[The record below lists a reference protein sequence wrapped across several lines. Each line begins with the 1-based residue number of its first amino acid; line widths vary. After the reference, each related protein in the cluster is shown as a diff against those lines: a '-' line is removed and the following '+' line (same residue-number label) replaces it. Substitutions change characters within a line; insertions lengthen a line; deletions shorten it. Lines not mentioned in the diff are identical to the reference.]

1 MKKYLLITTAA
12 LLSFYFSGLA
22 TDLVQFFKDDQGHT
36 NWQYLANW
44 SSGILIILLSI
55 SVTVLFFSRLS
66 KQKAN
71 TELETIKNDLEIRV
85 KERTATL
92 DKSNELL
99 KEEVGRHLA
108 TTDRLHVSE
117 HYINSILKSMPSM
130 LVGLN
135 PQGKITQWNKKAE
148 QYTGVAQQDALGN
161 DLWEAYPLITVSR
174 AQFEEALTQQ
184 SPTTIR
190 QSQRGLFHF
199 DITIYP
205 LHSSGESGVVLLIDD
220 VSQQVKSE
228 NQLIQRDRISSMGE
242 LASSMAHDMNTPLQG
257 MLNDIKL
264 IESKILLLNSH
275 NTDQN
280 QTGEIKNSL
289 ADAMVKGRQAGAII
303 DNLLD
308 FASSQQADKQA
319 AVMTQVMDHSIE
331 LAKSVL
337 SLPQGMNFS
346 DVSIEKEYD
355 KKLPK
360 VSCHISEIQQVF
372 LSLLRHCFHAIGKVE
387 KENFVPTIRIRILE
401 GYDSLWLKI
410 SHNGIGLT
418 SDEQQSIF
426 EPYFSTQPLDSEDD
440 ADKRL
445 SFSHFIVTEHH
456 SGQMAV
462 TSDINLGTTFHMQFS

>member
-1 MKKYLLITTAA
+1 MKKYLLIAIGA

-22 TDLVQFFKDDQGHT
+22 AGLVQLFKDDQGHT

-55 SVTVLFFSRLS
+55 SAIGLFFSRQA

-71 TELETIKNDLEIRV
+71 TELEAIKDDLEIRV

-92 DKSNELL
+92 DESNQLL
-99 KEEVGRHLA
+99 KEEVERHLT
-108 TTDRLHVSE
+108 TTDRLHISE
-117 HYINSILKSMPSM
+117 HYINSILKSMPTM

-135 PQGKITQWNKKAE
+135 TKGEITQWNKKAE
-148 QYTGVAQQDALGN
+148 QYTGVVQQDALGN
-161 DLWEAYPLITVSR
+161 DLWDAYPLITITR
-174 AQFEEALTQQ
+174 NQFEEALIQQ

-205 LHSSGESGVVLLIDD
+205 LHGTGESGVVLLIDD

-228 NQLIQRDRISSMGE
+228 NKLIQKDRISSMGE
-242 LASSMAHDMNTPLQG
+242 LASSMAHDMNVPLQA

-264 IESKILLLNSH
+264 IESKMVLLTSQ
-275 NTDQN
+275 DAEQN
-280 QTGEIKNSL
+280 GKEDVSNIIT
-289 ADAMVKGRQAGAII
+289 DAMSKGKQASAIV

-319 AVMTQVMDHSIE
+319 AEMTEVMDHSLE

-337 SLPQGMNFS
+337 SLPREMNFS
-346 DVSIEKEYD
+346 DVTIEKEYD

-372 LSLLRHCFHAIGKVE
+372 LSLLRHCFHAMGKVE
-387 KENFVPTIRIRILE
+387 KEDFVPTIRIRILE

-426 EPYFSTQPLDSEDD
+426 EPYFSNQPLDSEDD

-445 SFSHFIVTEHH
+445 SFSHFVVTEHH
-456 SGQMAV
+456 RGQMAV
-462 TSDINLGTTFHMQFS
+462 TSDIKLGTTFHMQFS

>member
-1 MKKYLLITTAA
+1 MKKYLIFTVIAFPA
-12 LLSFYFSGLA
+12 IYFAGLA
-22 TDLVQFFKDDQGHT
+22 GDLVQLFKDEQGHT

-55 SVTVLFFSRLS
+55 SVTVLFFSRLA

-71 TELETIKNDLEIRV
+71 TELEAIKDDLEIRV

-92 DKSNELL
+92 DESNQLL
-99 KEEVGRHLA
+99 KEEVERHLA
-108 TTDRLHVSE
+108 TTDRLHSSE

-135 PQGKITQWNKKAE
+135 PKGEITQWNNKAE

-161 DLWEAYPLITVSR
+161 DLWEAYPLITITR
-174 AQFEEALTQQ
+174 DQFEEALTQH
-184 SPTTIR
+184 SPSTIR

-205 LHSSGESGVVLLIDD
+205 LHGTGESGVVLLIDD

-242 LASSMAHDMNTPLQG
+242 LASSMAHDINIPLQG
-257 MLNDIKL
+257 MLDDIKQ
-264 IESKILLLNSH
+264 I
-275 NTDQN
+275 
-280 QTGEIKNSL
+280 EIKMAHSQEQKDTTAISANL
-289 ADAMVKGRQAGAII
+289 VGAIAKGRQASAIV

-308 FASSQQADKQA
+308 FASSKQDIKQA
-319 AVMTQVMDHSIE
+319 AVMTKVMDHSIE
-331 LAKSVL
+331 LAKNVL

-346 DVSIEKEYD
+346 DITIEREYD
-355 KKLPK
+355 KNLPK
-360 VSCHISEIQQVF
+360 VNCHISEIQQVF
-372 LSLLRHCFHAIGKVE
+372 LSLLRHCFHAIGKVR
-387 KENFVPTIRIRILE
+387 KEEFIPTIRIRILE

-410 SHNGIGLT
+410 SHNGVGLT

-426 EPYFSTQPLDSEDD
+426 EPYFSNQPLDSEDD

-445 SFSHFIVTEHH
+445 SFSHFVVTEHH
-456 SGQMAV
+456 NGQMAV
-462 TSDINLGTTFHMQFS
+462 TSDIKLGTTFHMQFS